1 MSFVA
6 FVILFISACMH
17 ATWNYLAKR
26 SQGGNLFVAFYML
39 ISFLWVTP
47 VAVWVM
53 FTEGFTL
60 TWTAAGFIIGSI
72 LLHVVYSLSLQYGY
86 TIADL
91 SLLYPVARGTGP
103 FVVAFLAFY
112 IYGETLTWVSGTGI
126 LLIVVSIFILS
137 GGLRIF
143 AKKGIKITVLYGM
156 YVGVIIAGYTLVD
169 KGAVTVAGMSPVVFF
184 YFVLVGQFIVM
195 LPYAWRWRKAVKA
208 EWHRHRYHI
217 IGVGVLNPLAYILVL
232 LVMTFIPV
240 SHVAPVREM
249 SILIGTLLG
258 TQLLSESSGLA
269 RPIGAGLM
277 VLGVV
282 CVAIS

>member
-1 MSFVA
+1 MSFLA
-6 FVILFISACMH
+6 LAILFISACMH
-17 ATWNYLAKR
+17 ATWNYLAKQ

-47 VAVWVM
+47 VALWSISA
-53 FTEGFTL
+53 EGFTL
-60 TWTAAGFIIGSI
+60 TWPAVGFIVGSI

-86 TIADL
+86 KIGDL

-103 FVVAFLAFY
+103 FVVAFLAMF
-112 IYGETLTWVSGTGI
+112 IYGESLTWLSGTGI

-143 AKKGIKITVLYGM
+143 NQTGIKVTVLYGM
-156 YVGVIIAGYTLVD
+156 YVGLIIAGYTLVD
-169 KGAVTVAGMSPVVFF
+169 KGAVTVAAMSPVVFY
-184 YFVLVGQFIVM
+184 YFVLIGQFCVL
-195 LPYAWRWRKAVKA
+195 LPYVWRWKKAAKTEWRKNK
-208 EWHRHRYHI
+208 YHI
-217 IGVGVLNPLAYILVL
+217 IGVGVLNPLAYMLVL

-249 SILIGTLLG
+249 SILIGTVMG
-258 TQLLSESSGLA
+258 TKLLSESTSLA

-277 VLGVV
+277 LLGVV
-282 CVAIS
+282 LVAIS